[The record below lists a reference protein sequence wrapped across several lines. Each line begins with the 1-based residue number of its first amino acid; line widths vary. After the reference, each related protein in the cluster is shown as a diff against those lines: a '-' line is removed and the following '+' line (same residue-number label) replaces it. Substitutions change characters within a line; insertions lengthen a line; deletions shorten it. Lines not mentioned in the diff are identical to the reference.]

1 MSPEFLKEVQRRG
14 YVIESVTADGVTARC
29 PAEGCGLR
37 LAVKEGAFLP
47 RRPGQDTRPED
58 RRVDSFRSL
67 QAILTA
73 RREELTL
80 TIGETEDM
88 AGFAQHHLSKAEA
101 DRIQRIPNFDFLVDW
116 ANALGFEFV
125 LRPRQMPPMSL
136 RYLAET
142 RHMHEARRARNRQ
155 RRAG

>member
-1 MSPEFLKEVQRRG
+1 MTPEFLRQVQRNG
-14 YVIESVTADGVTARC
+14 YRIEAVTEEGCIARC

-37 LAVKEGAFLP
+37 LNIRENGFLP

-58 RRVDSFRSL
+58 RPIPAFRAL
-67 QAILTA
+67 QAVLKA

-101 DRIQRIPNFDFLVDW
+101 DKVQRIPNFDFLIDW
-116 ANALGFEFV
+116 CEALGFEFV
-125 LRPRQMPPMSL
+125 LRPKQMPPLSL

-142 RHMHEARRARNRQ
+142 RHMHEARRQQNRK
-155 RRAG
+155 RRSA